1 MPVRRVRVAWLHT
14 GAWCCARPTGDKHG
28 RITRGP
34 AHRRGGAK
42 RKPRWVEAHKARP
55 RTVYDAATGVNVQ
68 TSGTTVS
75 GGALTGGGCISYRG
89 EAIGYLRSGGK
100 ERHR

>member
-1 MPVRRVRVAWLHT
+1 MVAPLDLPRN
-14 GAWCCARPTGDKHG
+14 AE
-28 RITRGP
+28 
-34 AHRRGGAK
+34 GGAK
-42 RKPRWVEAHKARP
+42 GKPRWVEAHKAGP